1 MTSEEF
7 WYFFLGPGIIFVVAK
22 YILGR
27 DDSMDVKEL
36 IGEFAKG
43 AKKGA
48 KKTASP
54 FKPEVKLNVQF
65 NDDMREDLEHIMR
78 NLDSITKTRLK
89 EINDSINPLIKESV
103 AKMEWRWKSHNIC

>member
-1 MTSEEF
+1 
-7 WYFFLGPGIIFVVAK
+7 
-22 YILGR
+22 
-27 DDSMDVKEL
+27 MDVKEL

-103 AKMEWRWKSHNIC
+103 AKMEWRWKVTQYLLVFGFVVNGAIAIFAN